1 MYYCKYIAF
10 SLLVLL
16 MFIMGVA
23 TFVGN
28 SHGIDYALQ
37 TIYYKW
43 WFAALWVIMVVTGLV
58 WLCTTRPLNSRE
70 NLKRNA
76 HLWFLHGSLAVIL
89 LGACVSFLT
98 SWSGSIHLR
107 LGDSTNLYADDE
119 HEGQDGRLP
128 FTVTLKDFELQTHY
142 GTEMASNY
150 VSVINVLNNREIG
163 SADYS
168 VSMNRVPVVDG
179 VRFYQ
184 ASYDSDGRGSTLLVR
199 YDRWGQS
206 ITYTGYALL
215 LIAFLWSIFTPNGGM
230 RRAQQA
236 LKRMDAA
243 TKKAI
248 CLLALLLLPTV
259 AFAQYNDAPRAL
271 PKEVASEFGKLYV
284 SYGGR
289 ICPFQTLA
297 QDFCRKVYGRP
308 SWHSYTAEQVVT
320 GWLFWP
326 DDWNNAAIIKVKS
339 HTLRSEFDLPSN
351 ATWNDFFLSDGYRL
365 GPLLSGGQNLS
376 EAAADVDDRLMLIY
390 SLRRGE
396 LFTLF
401 PVRTASHDRIV
412 WISPV
417 ERDSTVRFH
426 SSSDSAYVRDVFTF
440 MSQDAVTG
448 NFPRVV
454 HGIASIAAF
463 QHAYGAE
470 TLPSEQMTKAERLY
484 NAANLPIWLY
494 RINLT
499 LGLLLFIAVLVPCIR
514 LKYIVLP
521 SAVLG
526 ALGLVA
532 LTIYIGLRSYVS
544 GRLPLGNGFETM
556 LAVAWFVM
564 VAGALLWR
572 KARRLPMLYGVP
584 FLASGF
590 FLLVASLSQS
600 NAEITQ
606 LQPVLNSPLLSL
618 HVSIIM
624 LSYALLSVTFL
635 ISVAGLCRPAEAERA
650 RLQSLVVLYP
660 AVVLLAVGIFLGA
673 VWANVSWGRY
683 WGWDP
688 KEVWALITL
697 LVYVLPLHSQSL
709 SQLRRPLAYHIY
721 IALAFA
727 TVLMTYFGVNYY
739 LTGLHSYA
747 G

>member
-1 MYYCKYIAF
+1 M
-10 SLLVLL
+10 LV
-16 MFIMGVA
+16 MAVA

-28 SHGIDYALQ
+28 SHGIDFALQ

-43 WFAALWVIMVVTGLV
+43 WFAALWFIMVVTGLT
-58 WLCTTRPLNSRE
+58 WLCATRPLGSKE
-70 NLKRNA
+70 KLKRNL
-76 HLWFLHGSLAVIL
+76 HLWLVHGSLVVIL
-89 LGACVSFLT
+89 LGALVSFLT
-98 SWSGSIHLR
+98 SWSGSVHLR
-107 LGDSTNLYADDE
+107 LGDSTNLYADDAQQ
-119 HEGQDGRLP
+119 GADARLP
-128 FTVTLKDFELQTHY
+128 FTVTLKDFELQTHS

-150 VSVINVLNNREIG
+150 VSLISVG
-163 SADYS
+163 GQDYR
-168 VSMNRVPVVDG
+168 VSMNRVPVVEG

-199 YDRWGQS
+199 GDRWGQA

-215 LIAFLWSIFTPNGGM
+215 LIAFIFTLFAKNGGM
-230 RRAQQA
+230 RRAQRA
-236 LKRMDAA
+236 LRQMDAA
-243 TKKAI
+243 TKKTA
-248 CLLALLLLPTV
+248 CLLVLLFLPLTAL
-259 AFAQYNDAPRAL
+259 AQTDEAPRAL
-271 PKEVASEFGKLYV
+271 PDDVAEQFGQLYV

-297 QDFCRKVYGRP
+297 QDFCRKVYGKP
-308 SWHSYTAEQVVT
+308 SWHGYSAEQVVT
-320 GWLFWP
+320 GWLLWP

-339 HTLRSEFDLPSN
+339 RALRNEFDLEAM
-351 ATWNDFFLSDGYRL
+351 ATWNDFFYGGQYRL
-365 GPLLSGGQNLS
+365 GPHLSAGDDLTD
-376 EAAADVDDRLMLIY
+376 AAYEVDDRLMLIY

-401 PVRTASHDRIV
+401 PVRTAPHDRIV
-412 WISPV
+412 WTSPTL
-417 ERDSTVRFH
+417 RDSTVRYH
-426 SSSDSAYVRDVFTF
+426 SAEDSAYVQNVFNYI
-440 MSQDAVTG
+440 SVDARNG
-448 NFPRVV
+448 NFDRVAR
-454 HGIASIAAF
+454 GIASIAAF
-463 QHAYGAE
+463 QQAYGGE
-470 TLPSEQMTKAERLY
+470 TLPSENMTKAERLY
-484 NAANLPIWLY
+484 NAVNLPTWLY

-499 LGLLLFIAVLVPCIR
+499 IGLLLFIAVLVPRIR
-514 LKYIVLP
+514 PKFVVIP
-521 SAVLG
+521 AAVIG
-526 ALGLVA
+526 ILGLLA
-532 LTIYIGLRSYVS
+532 LTAYIALRSYVS

-564 VAGALLWR
+564 VVGGLLWR
-572 KARRLPMLYGVP
+572 KARTLPMLYGIP

-635 ISVAGLCRPAEAERA
+635 ISLAALCRPAEAERA

-660 AVVLLAVGIFLGA
+660 AVALLAVGIFLGA

-709 SQLRRPLAYHIY
+709 PLLRRPRAYHIY